1 MKRQESLQKLKE
13 KHDEQKRAIKNALL
27 SIDSTTPRNNKI
39 VFEPP
44 EPRMQVAEEE
54 EEEELVPTKSSNKRK
69 AQLFDEED
77 DDSEMPQE
85 SFQVKKQFAGKNG
98 EKLFELQSRFQG
110 DKRFEIDEKFVDD
123 PDDTLD
129 ARKKYTREQ
138 LKERKKLRK
147 EMENWDQNEM
157 KEERD
162 NQLSILEGI
171 TGQSTGLLSSNNFS
185 KPAQKPMLRFDP
197 SKKEHLKYL
206 DLVKGDEAADDFDND
221 DTHNS
226 KQDFEVSEE
235 KFYEVSES
243 LAQSLQQ
250 KSESKPF
257 SIFEMLGVNHEDE
270 PEEENKPREE
280 VKLSTKF
287 PPAHLNPVK
296 FRYDSSDTD
305 EEAEKSK
312 AMKKKKVLQKK
323 SKGGKYSKAGVW
335 RHNFFVADGDERLK
349 GKAIEYLVL
358 LMPNQH
364 FPFISEAFAF
374 IKKSDNMPTDVFDAK
389 RKQLKQ
395 VIKSKIRKARSDQ
408 RKSDKTSKKRK
419 VDKSAK

>member
-1 MKRQESLQKLKE
+1 MSKAQIDDMKRQESLLKLKE
-13 KHDEQKRAIKNALL
+13 RHDEQKKAIKNALL
-27 SIDSTTPRNNKI
+27 SIDSTAPRNNKI

-44 EPRMQVAEEE
+44 EPRTEVAEESK
-54 EEEELVPTKSSNKRK
+54 PNNKRK

-77 DDSEMPQE
+77 ESEMPQE

-98 EKLFELQSRFQG
+98 EKLFELQTRFQG
-110 DKRFEIDEKFVDD
+110 DKRFEIDEKFADD

-162 NQLSILEGI
+162 NQLTILEGI
-171 TGQSTGLLSSNNFS
+171 TGQPTGLLNSNNFS
-185 KPAQKPMLRFDP
+185 KPAQKAMLRFDP

-206 DLVKGDEAADDFDND
+206 DLVKGDEATDDLDND
-221 DTHNS
+221 DGQQN

-235 KFYEVSES
+235 KFYEVSEN

-270 PEEENKPREE
+270 PEEEKKPQEIA
-280 VKLSTKF
+280 KALTKF
-287 PPAHLNPVK
+287 PPSHLNPVK

-312 AMKKKKVLQKK
+312 AARKKKVVQKK

-335 RHNFFVADGDERLK
+335 RHNFFVAEGDERLK
-349 GKAIEYLVL
+349 GKKKSCQNSSHAKL
-358 LMPNQH
+358 NFQ
-364 FPFISEAFAF
+364 FISEAFAF
-374 IKKSDNMPTDVFDAK
+374 IKKSDKMPTEAFDEK

-408 RKSDKTSKKRK
+408 RKSEKTSKKRK
-419 VDKSAK
+419 VDKSVK